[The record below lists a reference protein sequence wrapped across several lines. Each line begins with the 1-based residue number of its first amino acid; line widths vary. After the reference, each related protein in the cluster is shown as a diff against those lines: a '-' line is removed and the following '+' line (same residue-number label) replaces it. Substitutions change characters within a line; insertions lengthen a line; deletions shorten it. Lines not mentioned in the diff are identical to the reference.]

1 MRVIALLLAGAGAA
15 PALAQPAPAQVSAA
29 QPVPGELEQL
39 QLIWSTMAAVDQAN
53 RTGNYSVLRDL
64 AAPGFQA
71 VNDQAR
77 LTQLFA
83 GLRASGVDL
92 SVTLLATPV
101 YRAPPRV
108 EQGTLLRLQGRF
120 ALRPAAIDFE
130 LLYQWSGGRW
140 RLFGVSIVP
149 AAPIGATPARP
160 APPGR

>member
-1 MRVIALLLAGAGAA
+1 MRVVALLLAGAGAA
-15 PALAQPAPAQVSAA
+15 PAAAQPAPAQVSAA
-29 QPVPGELEQL
+29 QPIPGELEQL

-101 YRAPPRV
+101 YRIAPRI
-108 EQGTLLRLQGRF
+108 EQGALLHLQGRF
-120 ALRPAAIDFE
+120 PLRPAAIDFE

-140 RLFGVSIVP
+140 RLFGVSIAP
-149 AAPIGATPARP
+149 AAAVGAPPARP
-160 APPGR
+160 ARPGR